1 MYKDLFIQ
9 CGLNSNEAVVYE
21 YLIKNG
27 ESPASDIIKKTPLK
41 RGVVYN
47 TLSDL
52 AKKGL
57 INETKKKKIAY
68 FSPEHP
74 EKLIDYLNSQGGNI
88 QKAQKNLGANIPDI
102 TSQFRL
108 VSGKPG
114 VKFFEGIAGIK
125 KVLEDSLTSKTPI
138 DTYADVEAIVK
149 YIDKINREYV
159 RQRDKLGIKKRAII
173 LDSAFSRNYLK
184 DYHRET
190 TDMRFISRNLYPFNS
205 IMQIY
210 DNKISYITLSD
221 KSMIGVII
229 EDKNI
234 YQMHKSIFQYT
245 WDNAKSFR
253 QLAHFSRAQ

>member
-9 CGLNSNEAVVYE
+9 CGLNPNEAVVYE

-41 RGVVYN
+41 RGVTYN
-47 TLSDL
+47 VL
-52 AKKGL
+52 AGLVKKGL
-57 INETKKKKIAY
+57 VIESRKKKIAY

-74 EKLIDYLNSQGGNI
+74 DKLTDYLSGQGGNI
-88 QKAQKNLGANIPDI
+88 QKAQKDLNANISDI

-114 VKFFEGIAGIK
+114 VKFFEGINGIK
-125 KVLEDSLTSKTPI
+125 KVLEDSLTSKSPI
-138 DTYADVEAIVK
+138 DTYADIEAIVK

-159 RQRDKLGIKKRAII
+159 KERDKLDIKKRAVI
-173 LDSAFSRNYLK
+173 LDSIFSRNYLK
-184 DYHRET
+184 NYHRET
-190 TDMRFISRNLYPFNS
+190 TDMKFISQNLYPFNS

-210 DNKISYITLSD
+210 DGKISYITLSD

-245 WDNAKSFR
+245 WDNAKNFN
-253 QLAHFSRAQ
+253 QLAPFSKAQ